1 MHKIFSLFS
10 QIFGKK
16 SFLLVHFKISSGTV
30 QSHSGFSCKC
40 FILHYSFQFAIKI
53 LRFCIQNGDP
63 FFVDRS
69 YYTMYS
75 TMYILFFL
83 VFLILLT
90 FLLHSF
96 QKNTTFLRS
105 FLKNATFP
113 RYFAFFIK
121 RTLRSLCSFTF
132 FMKERYLLCV
142 LLRSL

>member
-16 SFLLVHFKISSGTV
+16 SFFWYILKFLLV
-30 QSHSGFSCKC
+30 QYSGFSYTCKC
-40 FILHYSFQFAIKI
+40 FILHFSFQFAIKI
-53 LRFCIQNGDP
+53 LSFCIQNGDP

-96 QKNTTFLRS
+96 QKNATFLRS